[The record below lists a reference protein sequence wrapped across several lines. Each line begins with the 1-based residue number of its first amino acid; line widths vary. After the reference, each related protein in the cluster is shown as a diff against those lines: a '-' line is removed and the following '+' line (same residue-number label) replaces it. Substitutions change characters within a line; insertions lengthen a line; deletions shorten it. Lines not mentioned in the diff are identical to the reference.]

1 MAQDNKVVSLREAQG
16 QRSSVAP
23 ALVRL
28 RDASARSLA
37 RILSEF
43 FDRADDVL
51 FGMADRAGSNQDQ
64 VAYFDAMREL
74 RLRRKVMGTAVL
86 HWVARAFNELG
97 RFDPMPNS
105 RGLEEVDQDS
115 LTLMEDSELE
125 RKVAIEGLVNKLATR
140 YAEQVRLLNVR
151 ISHASGLTNLQDRQ
165 MPISP
170 EVICSALDE
179 AISELSID
187 IRARLVVLKLFD
199 RLLVDRLD
207 EFYRDANRLLIA
219 EGILPEMRRAPVA
232 GSNRGQASGR
242 SDGQHLSPEAGV
254 DGPLLSNSGL
264 TRPVPPSRRPSP
276 DLLIDDY
283 SGGQYSFSELT
294 ALLHQ
299 GDDQASYSNSGSV
312 PLIDTAALMQEL
324 GRLQGSATAGEHGEV
339 VPLSALLGRAL
350 PAGRN
355 RQLPVNQVDGDVINL
370 VAMLF
375 EFILDD
381 RQLPPVMKMLIG
393 RLQIPV
399 LKVALLDRSFFNRGG
414 HPARK
419 LLNELAMAGI
429 GWTPKAEGQRDP
441 LREKVEQLVNRL
453 LNEFTDNVSLFGEL
467 LADFTHFMDLDRR
480 RRELVEQRLRDA
492 EEGRARQELARDRVN
507 AMLADLMTG
516 RDLPEKAVAL
526 IEEPW
531 RKHLEWVYLRQGA
544 ESERWQ
550 SASNLTDQLI
560 WSLDPHPV
568 TDATRSELL
577 RLIPEITDALR
588 LGLQE
593 ISWDPFATDAA
604 IRDLELAHVDVLQ
617 RLLAPKH
624 QDAEPP
630 VVSRSGDLPLAEAAG
645 DEVDSLAVIEEFDAL
660 MDSLPDRAAI
670 DETGGQAIPAA
681 DDSDSADD
689 RQQVD
694 TDTSAQAGT
703 SVPETQAP
711 SISERQPGVVAAESA
726 VVSSEEP
733 APDSSTPVDPAWVQ
747 RAASMRVGCW
757 VEMQRDSDQGR
768 LRCKLAAIIRATG
781 KYIFVNRNGAKVA
794 EYRQEELAEALAQGQ
809 LMMLDDGLIFDR
821 ALESIIDNL
830 RHNRRD

>member
-16 QRSSVAP
+16 QRSSVSP

-28 RDASARSLA
+28 RDASARSLGK
-37 RILSEF
+37 ILSEF

-74 RLRRKVMGTAVL
+74 RLRRKAMTTTVL
-86 HWVARAFNELG
+86 QWVARAFNELG

-105 RGLEEVDQDS
+105 RGLEEVDQES

-125 RKVAIEGLVNKLATR
+125 RKVAIEGLINKLANR
-140 YAEQVRLLNVR
+140 YSEHVRLLNVR
-151 ISHASGLTNLQDRQ
+151 ISHASGLTSLQDRQ
-165 MPISP
+165 MPVSP
-170 EVICSALDE
+170 EVICTALDE
-179 AISELSID
+179 AIGELSID

-199 RLLVDRLD
+199 RLLVDRLED
-207 EFYRDANRLLIA
+207 FYRDANRLLIA
-219 EGILPEMRRAPVA
+219 EGVLPEMRRAPVA
-232 GSNRGQASGR
+232 GGSRPATSGRGDGARSGIAGDSAQGQGADGASG
-242 SDGQHLSPEAGV
+242 LS
-254 DGPLLSNSGL
+254 
-264 TRPVPPSRRPSP
+264 RRVPPPRRPAP
-276 DLLIDDY
+276 ELMIDDHN
-283 SGGQYSFSELT
+283 GGQYSFSELT

-299 GDDQASYSNSGSV
+299 GDEGPTAGYGGAA

-324 GRLQGSATAGEHGEV
+324 GRLQGTATASEHGEV
-339 VPLSALLGRAL
+339 IPLSALLGRAL
-350 PAGRN
+350 PAGHD

-429 GWTPKAEGQRDP
+429 GWTPKADGQRDP

-467 LADFTHFMDLDRR
+467 LAEFTHFMDLDRR

-507 AMLADLMTG
+507 GILADLMTG
-516 RDLPEKAVAL
+516 RDLPDKAVAL
-526 IEEPW
+526 IEQPW
-531 RKHLEWVYLRQGA
+531 RKHLEWVYLRQGV

-550 SASNLTDQLI
+550 SACTLTERLI

-568 TDATRSELL
+568 TETTRSELL
-577 RLIPEITDALR
+577 RLVPEITDALR

-617 RLLAPKH
+617 QLLSPRAEP
-624 QDAEPP
+624 EPP
-630 VVSRSGDLPLAEAAG
+630 VVSRAAEP
-645 DEVDSLAVIEEFDAL
+645 EVVAETEDDVVDTRAVIEEFDAL
-660 MDSLPDRAAI
+660 LDALPDAVEAARADLPSAP
-670 DETGGQAIPAA
+670 EPQPVAAAPRAKPAPGA
-681 DDSDSADD
+681 DDTPQEPRNTEDGAVSNLPPEPS
-689 RQQVD
+689 V
-694 TDTSAQAGT
+694 QAAT
-703 SVPETQAP
+703 V
-711 SISERQPGVVAAESA
+711 
-726 VVSSEEP
+726 
-733 APDSSTPVDPAWVQ
+733 VDPAWVQ

-794 EYRQEELAEALAQGQ
+794 EYRQEELAEALSKGQ